1 MRLLKRAAFAAA
13 AVALAGGMALATGT
27 APALAGQQQ
36 QICGNLGSGYCLNDW
51 NNRGSGFPVL
61 MYYGGNPN
69 ENFTVQFINRCG
81 GHSYV
86 TAPGTGFGNAYCPF
100 ASHQLD
106 LNLAG
111 ASIVQLHY
119 QFTNLCVAANTANAQ
134 AVMGDCN
141 ATSNGTGGS
150 VGTVQIIQGGAF
162 LVNLHYTTGNSEVGL
177 QSGGNPQKPVYMNSA
192 TMTEWGPLP

>member
-1 MRLLKRAAFAAA
+1 M
-13 AVALAGGMALATGT
+13 AVAMAGGMALAGSA
-27 APALAGQQQ
+27 APAMAGQQQ
-36 QICGNLGSGYCLNDW
+36 QICGNGGSGFCLNDW

-69 ENFTVQFINRCG
+69 ENFVAQFINRCG
-81 GHSYV
+81 GHSFV

-106 LNLAG
+106 IDLAG
-111 ASIVQLHY
+111 APIVQLHY

-134 AVMGDCN
+134 GVMGDCN
-141 ATSNGTGGS
+141 ATGTGTGGA
-150 VGTVQIIQGGAF
+150 VGTVQIIWGGAF
-162 LVNLHYTTGNSEVGL
+162 LVNLHYTTGNNLVGL
-177 QSGGNPQKPVYMNSA
+177 LSGGNPQRPVFMNSG